1 MEMWPTRDK
10 ENLRCHWHWNPG
22 PLNCFRVLALTRGD
36 IIAIPV
42 LKYSTYLQWEYT
54 VRIPEK
60 MSIRPNWYRMVV
72 PWKILVRPQERGI
85 GGCIS
90 SVEDNL
96 VLRAWDTGDLWH
108 IDLVKF
114 VFWMCSSQDVK
125 WNNCAFYDKSMKLGS
140 SIDLQCLN
148 RGIHEKSSKRSNL

>member
-54 VRIPEK
+54 VCIPEK

-72 PWKILVRPQERGI
+72 PVKYWWGRYSGVLGAAFHRLKITWSYVRVILVTF
-85 GGCIS
+85 
-90 SVEDNL
+90 
-96 VLRAWDTGDLWH
+96 DT
-108 IDLVKF
+108 
-114 VFWMCSSQDVK
+114 
-125 WNNCAFYDKSMKLGS
+125 
-140 SIDLQCLN
+140 SIW
-148 RGIHEKSSKRSNL
+148 